1 VIYKV
6 GHPDSWLDYSKL
18 EVVRGD
24 ALGNAERAA
33 DFAMLYDLAKIGK
46 PTDRTEWSTSAPTNN
61 AYYDEQMVDITVP
74 AAALQLPNFDVNADD
89 AANYG
94 NLGSLIGHE
103 LTHGFDDEG
112 RHYDA
117 QGNLID
123 WWTAQDAKAFEVRAA
138 GLVRQYDAFVAVKDK
153 SDPAKDVRVDG
164 ELTLGENTADNGGIR
179 LAYDAFLA
187 TQGAKEG
194 SDGLGYSPAQ
204 RFFLSYAQ
212 GWCEHH
218 TEEAAKEDAKTDPHA
233 PGKYRVNGVLMNML
247 PFREAFACKLG
258 TPMAPATVHRVW

>member
-1 VIYKV
+1 MNAF
-6 GHPDSWLDYSKL
+6 
-18 EVVRGD
+18 D
-24 ALGNAERAA
+24 ANVLRDLLGPSR
-33 DFAMLYDLAKIGK
+33 L
-46 PTDRTEWSTSAPTNN
+46 P
-61 AYYDEQMVDITVP
+61 V
-74 AAALQLPNFDVNADD
+74 AALDICNSCDVEQANPDD
-89 AANYG
+89 PAGYCDMAAKTA
-94 NLGSLIGHE
+94 SKTTGHAVKKVYDPGRG
-103 LTHGFDDEG
+103 TG

-117 QGNLID
+117 QGNLSD
-123 WWTAQDAKAFEVRAA
+123 WWTAQDAKAFEARAA

-187 TQGAKEG
+187 TQGAKDG